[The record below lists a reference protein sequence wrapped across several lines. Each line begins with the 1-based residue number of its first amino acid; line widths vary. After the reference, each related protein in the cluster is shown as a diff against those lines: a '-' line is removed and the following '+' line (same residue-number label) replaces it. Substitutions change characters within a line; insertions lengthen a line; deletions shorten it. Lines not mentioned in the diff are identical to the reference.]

1 MTFHKLGES
10 RPCAS
15 MRCEGKLRSPNMPG
29 VQSVSI
35 EAFFKP
41 STIAVIGASTNPEKL
56 GHAVLDN
63 LVNGGYHQDG
73 RRVVPINP
81 GADSILGLKTYPVVT
96 DVEGPIDLAVI
107 VIPYPH
113 VPDALRTCGEKRIP
127 AVIVISA
134 GFREA
139 GMEGLEREHELLDI
153 ARQYDIR
160 LIGPNCLGVIDTFTP
175 MNASFS
181 ADMPPRGPMGFMS
194 QSGALGTAILDWA
207 QAGRLGLSK
216 FVSLGNKADVD
227 EIELLR
233 AWKDDPTSNV
243 LLCYIEGL
251 SDGQEFIRVAREVT
265 KTKPIVA
272 LKSGVTQA
280 GSRAVS
286 SHTGSLAGSEQAY
299 QAAFHQAGVIRAQSL
314 QDLFD
319 YAIAFGYLPP
329 LHGDRIAIVT
339 NAGGP
344 GILATDAIERS
355 GLQLAR
361 FEPGIIQALEEFLP
375 DAASAANP
383 VDVLGDA
390 RADRYR
396 FALEEVTKDPHVDGV
411 LVILTPQA
419 MTEIVETAQVITEI
433 AGTVDIPVLAC
444 FMGEARVEAGTK
456 VLEAH
461 NVPNFAFP
469 ERAAMVLKGMSRF
482 LQQQEKPLPT
492 FEQFEVDRAAV
503 ERIIEAVL
511 SEGRVSIGDSEARS
525 ILEAYGLEIPKSK
538 LAESSDQAVEFASD
552 MGYPVVLKI
561 ASPDILHKTDVG
573 GVKINLENSTDV
585 RDAFDLITYRAQRYL
600 PEARIWGCLVQKMVP
615 EGLEVLIGMNRDP
628 QFGPLITF
636 GLGGIYVET
645 LKDVAFRIAP
655 LSIVEAS
662 EMLAEIRASALLD
675 GVRGNP
681 PVDRPVLIDA
691 ILRIAQ
697 LVQDFPMIA
706 ELDINPFI
714 AYQEGQG
721 GIAIDMR
728 LILESNERSRHN
740 SDTVEPGS
748 SS

>member
-1 MTFHKLGES
+1 M
-10 RPCAS
+10 
-15 MRCEGKLRSPNMPG
+15 
-29 VQSVSI
+29 VSL
-35 EAFFKP
+35 EAFFEPKA
-41 STIAVIGASTNPEKL
+41 IAVIGASTSPEKL

-63 LVNGGYHQDG
+63 LVNGGYSDTDN
-73 RRVVPINP
+73 RVYPINP
-81 GADSILGLKTYPVVT
+81 GADSILGLKAYPSVK
-96 DVEGPIDLAVI
+96 DVDGPIDLAVI
-107 VIPYPH
+107 VIPYPY
-113 VPDALRTCGEKRIP
+113 VPDALRTCGEKEIP

-139 GMEGLEREHELLDI
+139 GMEGLERERELIEI
-153 ARQYDIR
+153 AEEYDIR

-181 ADMPPRGPMGFMS
+181 ADMPPQGPMGFMS

-227 EIELLR
+227 EIDLLR
-233 AWKDDPTSNV
+233 VWKDDETSRV

-251 SDGQEFIRVAREVT
+251 SDGQEFIRVARDVT
-265 KTKPIVA
+265 KQKPIVA

-299 QAAFHQAGVIRAQSL
+299 QAAFQQSGVIRAHSL

-329 LHGDRIAIVT
+329 LKGDRIAIVT

-361 FEPGIIQALEEFLP
+361 FDSEIIQALEEFLP

-396 FALEEVTKDPHVDGV
+396 FALEEVVKDPHVDGV

-419 MTEIVETAQVITEI
+419 MTEIVGTAEVIAEI
-433 AGTVDIPVLAC
+433 AGEVDLPVLAC
-444 FMGEARVEAGTK
+444 FMGEARVEAGTRL
-456 VLEAH
+456 LEKH
-461 NVPNFAFP
+461 NVPNFSFP
-469 ERAAMVLKGMSRF
+469 ERAAMVFEGMSRF
-482 LQQQEKPLPT
+482 RKNREKPLPT
-492 FEQFEVDRAAV
+492 FETFDVDKETVA
-503 ERIIEAVL
+503 EIIEKVL
-511 SEGRVSIGDSEARS
+511 SEGRVSIGDAEARS
-525 ILEAYGLEIPKSK
+525 ILTAYGLEIPASQ
-538 LAESSDQAVEFASD
+538 LAETAEEAVDYANE

-573 GVKINLENSTDV
+573 GVKVDLENATDV

-615 EGLEVLIGMNRDP
+615 AGLEVLIGMNRDP
-628 QFGPLITF
+628 QFGPLVTF

-645 LKDVAFRIAP
+645 LKDVSFRVAP
-655 LSIVEAS
+655 FSAAEAH
-662 EMLAEIRASALLD
+662 EMLKEIRASALLE
-675 GVRGNP
+675 GVRGEP
-681 PVDRPVLIDA
+681 PVDHEVLIDA
-691 ILRIAQ
+691 ILRVAQ
-697 LVQDFPMIA
+697 LVQDFPVIA

-714 AYQEGQG
+714 VYEEGQG

-728 LILESNERSRHN
+728 LILETCDKSKDQSGN
-740 SDTVEPGS
+740 SHPGS